1 MKARVEIGG
10 VERVFNIKLYRE
22 GGGNKLFERE
32 LYAHSLMQYCRVK
45 ECIPEVYWKASWPV
59 WRWDPSTKRDD
70 KETQIIFHGIVR
82 QFFEQTC
89 NFHWDDLRLPT
100 AEALVQGLSN
110 IHAAR
115 VCCNLS
121 SRHVLLVRE
130 ASEGSREVCDRN
142 GISQSEQS
150 N

>member
-1 MKARVEIGG
+1 M
-10 VERVFNIKLYRE
+10 
-22 GGGNKLFERE
+22 
-32 LYAHSLMQYCRVK
+32 
-45 ECIPEVYWKASWPV
+45 
-59 WRWDPSTKRDD
+59 
-70 KETQIIFHGIVR
+70 

-110 IHAAR
+110 IRAAR

-130 ASEGSREVCDRN
+130 ASEFRIVFTNFDYANVDCDEDVRN
-142 GISQSEQS
+142 DEMKAILGAIKKYMVHF
-150 N
+150 